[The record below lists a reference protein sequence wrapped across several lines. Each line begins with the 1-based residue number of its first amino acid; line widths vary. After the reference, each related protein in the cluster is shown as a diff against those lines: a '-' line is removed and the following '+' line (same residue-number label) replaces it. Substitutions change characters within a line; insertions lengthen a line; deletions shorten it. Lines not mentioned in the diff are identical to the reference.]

1 MRHLE
6 SKVRKFKMALEA
18 TVYQTNIEVTVSKSA
33 QDASGHI
40 QNGSRLQAA
49 TFKMALETTRMVIG
63 TTPHV

>member
-1 MRHLE
+1 
-6 SKVRKFKMALEA
+6 MALEA

-63 TTPHV
+63 TPPHV